1 MRVRIA
7 LYLWNIYRKQERIL
21 KVASVETY
29 RVDMPMK
36 GFFKSAHHDHDLQA
50 GVLVRVRTDDG
61 LEGIGDVEPTS
72 GYSKTGRDETAAVI
86 ETTLGPAI
94 LGADPRRAREATRL
108 MNEAAPGFFE
118 AKAAL
123 DIALADIH
131 GKALGVPLHELLGGA
146 VHDEILFNA
155 WVGIQ
160 PPDKAAAVARAFC
173 ERGWT
178 SCKVKASGD
187 VASDAA
193 RVLAVREAV
202 GGAMEIRIDA
212 NESYGLVQDAI
223 DLAREVRGADP
234 VLFEQPVPRE
244 NLKGMAEIRRAIE
257 FPIMADECLY
267 GHDSLLEIIRAEA
280 ADIVKVKV
288 MKQGGLIATREMAS
302 TAEAAGMRLVIGHGF
317 GYSAYT
323 LAEIHVAATSA
334 AFLPAIESVG
344 PDKMTDDVVDC
355 PVDIGSG
362 RISVPRGPGLG
373 VAFDEEKLE
382 RYRVK
387 GAAKV

>member
-1 MRVRIA
+1 M
-7 LYLWNIYRKQERIL
+7 
-21 KVASVETY
+21 KVASIETY

-61 LEGIGDVEPTS
+61 LEGIGDVAPTS
-72 GYSKTGRDETAAVI
+72 GYSRTGPDETAAAI
-86 ETTLGPAI
+86 ETTLGPA
-94 LGADPRRAREATRL
+94 LMGADPRRAREAARR
-108 MNEAAPGFFE
+108 MEEAASGFFE

-160 PPDKAAAVARAFC
+160 PPEKAAAEARAFC
-173 ERGWT
+173 DKGWT
-178 SCKVKASGD
+178 SCKVKLSGD
-187 VASDAA
+187 VESDAA

-202 GGAMEIRIDA
+202 GGAMQIRIDA
-212 NESYGLVQDAI
+212 NESYGSVQDAI

-244 NLKGMAEIRRAIE
+244 NLEGMAEIRRAIE
-257 FPIMADECLY
+257 FPVMADECLY

-288 MKQGGLIATREMAS
+288 MKQGGLIPTREMVS

-317 GYSAYT
+317 AYSAYT
-323 LAEIHVAATSA
+323 LAEVHVAATSA

-344 PDKMTDDVVDC
+344 PDKMKDDVVDC
-355 PVDIGSG
+355 PIDIESG
-362 RISVPRGPGLG
+362 RIPVPQTPGLG
-373 VAFDEEKLE
+373 VTLDEEKLE

-387 GAAKV
+387 RAAKV

>member
-1 MRVRIA
+1 M
-7 LYLWNIYRKQERIL
+7 

-36 GFFKSAHHDHDLQA
+36 RFYKNANHNHNLQPC
-50 GVLVRVRTDDG
+50 VLVRVCTDEG
-61 LEGIGDVEPTS
+61 LEGIGDVAPLS
-72 GYSKTGRDETAAVI
+72 GYSSADRDGTAEAI
-86 ETTLGPAI
+86 QTTLGPAL
-94 LGADPRRAREATRL
+94 LGADPRRAREATRR
-108 MNEAAPGFFE
+108 MEEAAPGFFE

-146 VHDEILFNA
+146 VQEEILFNA
-155 WVGIQ
+155 WVGVRS
-160 PPDKAAAVARAFC
+160 PEKAAAEALAF
-173 ERGWT
+173 RDKGWT

-202 GGAMEIRIDA
+202 GSAFQIRIDA
-212 NESYGLVQDAI
+212 NESYGNVQDAI
-223 DLAREVRGADP
+223 DLAREVREADP

-244 NLKGMAEIRRAIE
+244 NLEGMAEVRRAIG
-257 FPIMADECLY
+257 FPVMADEGLY
-267 GHDSLLEIIRAEA
+267 GHDSLIDIIRAEA

-288 MKQGGLIATREMAS
+288 MKQGGLISTREMVS

-317 GYSAYT
+317 GLSAYT
-323 LAEIHVAATSA
+323 LAEVHVAATSD

-344 PDKMTDDVVDC
+344 PNKMTDDVVDG
-355 PVDIGSG
+355 PVDIESG
-362 RISVPRGPGLG
+362 RIPVPQRPGLG
-373 VAFDEEKLE
+373 VSFDAEKIE
-382 RYRVK
+382 RYRAK
-387 GAAKV
+387 EAAKV